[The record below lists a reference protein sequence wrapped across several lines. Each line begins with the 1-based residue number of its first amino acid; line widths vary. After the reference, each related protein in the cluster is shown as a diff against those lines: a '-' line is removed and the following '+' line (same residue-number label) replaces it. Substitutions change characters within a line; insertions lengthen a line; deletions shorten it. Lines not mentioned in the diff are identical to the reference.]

1 MSASCKFR
9 IHMGCG
15 EPLQSRWWVTQPVRT
30 LLLMDQDTPAAR
42 IPDRR
47 SAKRP
52 GTKCKS

>member
-15 EPLQSRWWVTQPVRT
+15 EPLQSRWWVAQPVRT
-30 LLLMDQDTPAAR
+30 LLMLDQDGAAAR
-42 IPDRR
+42 VRNRR
-47 SAKRP
+47 SAKRQ